1 LRAHLFGHNIRAT
14 VPWRCPA
21 CLLDIRHN
29 ELEAMP
35 RAGVRY
41 RCHVCRLELV
51 IDPKTGGLTVPVIEV
66 DAPRATAPDNLRRRS
81 RPKG

>member
-1 LRAHLFGHNIRAT
+1 MGTIGKRYTERAPETGVAELALLFVPALSSAT

-21 CLLDIRHN
+21 CQLPIHHN

-35 RAGVRY
+35 RPGERY

-51 IDPKTGGLTVPVIEV
+51 MDLT
-66 DAPRATAPDNLRRRS
+66 TRRLMIQ
-81 RPKG
+81 